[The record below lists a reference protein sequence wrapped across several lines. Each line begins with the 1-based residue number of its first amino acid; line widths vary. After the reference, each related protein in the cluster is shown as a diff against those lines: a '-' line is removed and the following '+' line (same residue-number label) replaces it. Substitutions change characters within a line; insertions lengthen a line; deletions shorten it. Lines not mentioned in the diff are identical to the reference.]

1 MGDDL
6 RQKPKSELRIWVDG
20 CFDMMHFGHANALRQ
35 AKEMGGYLVVGVHSD
50 AEILK
55 NKGPTVMTEQERYAA
70 VAACKWVDEVVPNA
84 PYLTSLEWMDKYGCQ
99 ICAHG
104 DDVTTMADGSDC
116 YQLVKDAGRYWEY
129 KRTQGVSTTELVG
142 RMLLGTNELK
152 DTPAASTSPFLP
164 TSQKLIQFS
173 SARDPLPGE
182 KVVYVHGGFD
192 LFHVGHIEFLK
203 AAKALGSYLIVGIHD
218 DATVNK
224 KLGGSYPIMTVQER
238 ALSVLQCR
246 YVDEVI
252 IGAPAVITKDVLE
265 KVWTVDVVVGKKG
278 EKVNDDV
285 YELPKSLGIYTE
297 VEPEFSDMTT
307 VTVIDRIIANR
318 QLYEA
323 RQAKKLGKAVVE
335 ERMLEEQ
342 KRQQNK

>member
-1 MGDDL
+1 
-6 RQKPKSELRIWVDG
+6 
-20 CFDMMHFGHANALRQ
+20 
-35 AKEMGGYLVVGVHSD
+35 MGGYLVVGVHSD

-265 KVWTVDVVVGKKG
+265 KVWT
-278 EKVNDDV
+278 
-285 YELPKSLGIYTE
+285 
-297 VEPEFSDMTT
+297 
-307 VTVIDRIIANR
+307 
-318 QLYEA
+318 
-323 RQAKKLGKAVVE
+323 
-335 ERMLEEQ
+335 
-342 KRQQNK
+342 